1 MSGKG
6 SYLVGAGILLSRIAG
21 LVRQRALTH
30 FLGQGD
36 VADALFAAFR
46 IPNFLQNL
54 FGEGALSAS
63 FIPVYARQLGE
74 EREADARRLAGAVVA
89 LLSLVVAIVVALG
102 VLLAPLLVSVLVPGW
117 PADKQALT
125 TTLVRIVFPGV
136 GLLVLSAWCLGVLN
150 AHRRFLVSYAAP
162 VIWNAAIIAAIV
174 VAPRGL
180 ESLVTWTAWGS
191 VAGALLQVLVQ
202 WPMVVQV
209 GGTILP
215 GTWRGVEG
223 VATVFRTFIPAV
235 VSRGAAQ
242 IAGFIDLAIAGFLP
256 AGAVAAM
263 TNAQVIYTLPVSL
276 FGMAVSAAELPEMAR
291 ERGDAESVASAL
303 RVRLDAATQRL
314 AYYIVPSAM
323 ALLAIGG
330 VLAAAIYQSGR
341 YTADDARYVWLIL
354 AGSAF
359 GLLAATL
366 GRLYASAFYALHD
379 AVTPLRAGL
388 LRIGLTASVGAFAA
402 LVLPDLLG
410 LPRAWGAAGLTLAG
424 GLAGWVEFVVLRRA
438 LCRRLGRFA
447 LPFPELA
454 KLWGA
459 ALAAG
464 GIATVA
470 RIVTDGL
477 APLPQAALVFPA
489 FGLSYLTI
497 AWWLDVPEPAVIVRR
512 WWRRSTGAR

>member
-1 MSGKG
+1 MSGRG
-6 SYLVGAGILLSRIAG
+6 SYLVGAGILLSRVAG
-21 LVRQRALTH
+21 LIRQRALTH

-36 VADALFAAFR
+36 IADALFAAFR

-63 FIPVYARQLGE
+63 FIPVYARLLGE
-74 EREADARRLAGAVVA
+74 ERTAEARRLAGAVLA
-89 LLSLVVAIVVALG
+89 LLGLVVAVVVLAG
-102 VLLAPLLVSVLVPGW
+102 VLAAPLLVGVLVPGW
-117 PADKQALT
+117 SPEKQALT
-125 TTLVRIVFPGV
+125 TDLVRIVFPGV
-136 GLLVLSAWCLGVLN
+136 GLLVVSAWCLGVLN

-162 VIWNAAIIAAIV
+162 VIWNAAIIVAIV
-174 VAPRGL
+174 VAPRDL
-180 ESLVTWTAWGS
+180 ERLVTWTAAGS

-202 WPMVVQV
+202 WPVVRQV
-209 GGTILP
+209 AGRIRLAA
-215 GTWRGVEG
+215 WRGVEG
-223 VATVFRTFIPAV
+223 VTTVFRTFVPAV

-242 IAGFIDLAIAGFLP
+242 ISGFIDLAIAGFLP
-256 AGAVAAM
+256 GGAVAAM
-263 TNAQVIYTLPVSL
+263 TNAQVLYTLPVSL

-291 ERGDAESVASAL
+291 ERGDAATVSAAL

-341 YTADDARYVWLIL
+341 YTADDSRYVWLIL

-388 LRIGLTASVGAFAA
+388 LRIALTAGVGSFAA
-402 LVLPDLLG
+402 LVVPG
-410 LPRAWGAAGLTLAG
+410 MIGVPRAWGAAGLTLAG

-447 LPFPELA
+447 LPFQELA
-454 KLWGA
+454 KLWAA

-464 GIATVA
+464 GVATIARLLTE
-470 RIVTDGL
+470 GL
-477 APLPQAALVFPA
+477 APLPRAGLVVPA
-489 FGLSYLTI
+489 FGLTYVAVT
-497 AWWLDVPEPAVIVRR
+497 WWLDVPESAVIVRR
-512 WWRRSTGAR
+512 WWRRSTGNG

>member
-36 VADALFAAFR
+36 AADALFAAFR

-63 FIPVYARQLGE
+63 FIPVYARMLGE
-74 EREADARRLAGAVVA
+74 ERERDANRLAGAVLA
-89 LLSLVVAIVVALG
+89 LLALVVAVVVGLG
-102 VLLAPLLVSVLVPGW
+102 VLLAPFLVTVLVPGW
-117 PADKQALT
+117 SPEKQALT
-125 TTLVRIVFPGV
+125 TMLVRIVFPGV

-162 VIWNAAIIAAIV
+162 VIWNAAIIVAIIL
-174 VAPRGL
+174 APRHL
-180 ESLVTWTAWGS
+180 DALVTWTAWGS
-191 VAGALLQVLVQ
+191 VAGALLQVVVQ
-202 WPMVVQV
+202 WPSVRRVA
-209 GGTILP
+209 GAIRLRP
-215 GTWRGVEG
+215 WRGVDG
-223 VATVFRTFIPAV
+223 VATVSRTFVPAV

-256 AGAVAAM
+256 GGAVAAM
-263 TNAQVIYTLPVSL
+263 TNAQVLYTLPVSL

-291 ERGDAESVASAL
+291 ERGDQATVSAAL

-323 ALLAIGG
+323 ALLSIGG

-388 LRIGLTASVGAFAA
+388 LRIGLTAVVGSFAA
-402 LVLPDLLG
+402 LVVPDLIG
-410 LPRAWGAAGLTLAG
+410 VPRAWGAAGLTLAG

-447 LPFPELA
+447 LPFQELA
-454 KLWGA
+454 KLWAA
-459 ALAAG
+459 ALVAASAG
-464 GIATVA
+464 TAA
-470 RIVTDGL
+470 RLVTDGL
-477 APLPQAALVFPA
+477 APLPQAVLVVPA
-489 FGLSYLTI
+489 FGLSYVAVT
-497 AWWLDVPEPAVIVRR
+497 WWLDVPESAVLVRR
-512 WWRRSTGAR
+512 WWRRSAGNG